1 MDTEYKEEI
10 TRAEKYH
17 KFIVHYGKN
26 GKHRDV
32 IEFQKAKTTEQVL
45 KMIKGCTVVY
55 ALD

>member
-10 TRAEKYH
+10 TRVEKYH

-26 GKHRDV
+26 GKHHDV
-32 IEFQKAKTTEQVL
+32 IEFQKAKTPEQVL
-45 KMIKGCTVVY
+45 NVIKGCTVVY

>member
-1 MDTEYKEEI
+1 MATKYEEEI
-10 TRAEKYH
+10 TRVEKFH

-32 IEFQKAKTTEQVL
+32 IEFQNAKTPEQVL
-45 KMIKGCTVVY
+45 NMIKGCTVVY